1 MSDIGILTLDDF
13 DYADKTVICR
23 VDINSP
29 LDPNTKSIADD
40 NRMVKSLPTI
50 QELNERGARL
60 VLLAH
65 QGDTL
70 DYQNLVDLEQHAAML
85 SELLGKNVCFVD
97 DVAGPAAQEAVR
109 GVKTGEILL
118 LNNVRYLTEEV
129 SSFTEYVKL
138 TFEEQAQ
145 VRLVRNLAPL
155 ADLYVGEAFAAAH
168 RSAPSLC
175 GFPEVLP
182 TAGGRLFIDELSAMS
197 KVKDNPEHPCVFV
210 LGGAKISDAF
220 AMMSEVLSQGS
231 ADFVLTSG
239 LTGEVM
245 LLAAGKKL
253 GKESEQYIKD
263 RGLDQFIRPAR
274 ELQENF
280 PDRLHYPIDVAI
292 DRGGRLEVNVDD
304 LPVDELIVD
313 IGHKTV
319 RKYTDIINQAR
330 TIFVN
335 GPAGI
340 YEREVAAFGTE
351 ALWQCIANA
360 PGYSVIGGGDSVASS
375 RKFGVKDRF
384 SYVCTSGGGL
394 VRFLSGKELPVVTSL
409 RRAARRW
416 GVK

>member
-13 DYADKTVICR
+13 DYADKKVICR

-29 LDPNTKSIADD
+29 LDPKTKSIADD

-50 QELNERGARL
+50 QELNERGAQL

-70 DYQNLVDLEQHAAML
+70 DYQNLIDLEQHATML
-85 SELLGKNVCFVD
+85 SELLGKNVGFVD

-109 GVKTGEILL
+109 GVRAGEILL

-129 SSFTEYVKL
+129 SSFTDYVKL

-182 TAGGRLFIDELSAMS
+182 TAGGRLFINELSAMS

-220 AMMSEVLSQGS
+220 AMMNEVLSQGS

-245 LLAAGKKL
+245 LLAAGKRL
-253 GKESEQYIKD
+253 GKESEQHIRD
-263 RGLDQFIRPAR
+263 RGLQQFIEPAR
-274 ELQENF
+274 DLQEKF
-280 PDRLHYPIDVAI
+280 PDKLYYPVDVAI
-292 DRGGRLEVNVDD
+292 DRGGRVEVNVND
-304 LPVDELIVD
+304 LPVQELIVD

-319 RKYTDIINQAR
+319 KKYTDIINQAR

-340 YEREVAAFGTE
+340 YERDVAAFGTE

-360 PGYSVIGGGDSVASS
+360 PGYSVIGGGDSVASA
-375 RKFGVKDRF
+375 RKFGVSDRL